1 MYLFLDNTIKEILT
15 DESSFRTEELSCLFE
30 GLKEVIK
37 TLMPSLTSDTKL
49 HMVNELFC
57 LAAKI
62 ESLYS
67 H

>member
-15 DESSFRTEELSCLFE
+15 DENNFRTDELSCLFQ

-49 HMVNELFC
+49 HMVNELFF

-67 H
+67 Q